1 MGAIG
6 TNQVRAR
13 TIYQL
18 NSLCS
23 HFGNR
28 VSPARLHFL
37 TRRHEREI
45 LEASFEQRT
54 TTARMA
60 GPAKSSDKK
69 QASLTSFFTRKTAN
83 GLSQLTQSP
92 PGSSQ
97 DAVPEPSKKRPL
109 EETVDSG
116 NEKPGRTPKR
126 PKPDLNDELP
136 SSPPISKPPAKARQ
150 PDEPSGSASSRAGRY
165 AYDAS
170 RPSSSAAAQHSEDED
185 EVTKRKKEELHRKF
199 VKKLGHPDSM
209 ARSKRLDSHV
219 ENETGANDGE
229 EAEDPDEDEQPA
241 ASKTKKKGSKTG
253 KLTPMEIQFLD
264 IKRAHM
270 DTVLIVEVG
279 YKFKFFGEDARIA
292 SKELSIVCIPG
303 KFRYDER
310 ELFPSRTPRTAF
322 PETNGALQIPRK
334 ATSTAS
340 PPLASP
346 FTACPSMRSDW

>member
-1 MGAIG
+1 
-6 TNQVRAR
+6 
-13 TIYQL
+13 
-18 NSLCS
+18 
-23 HFGNR
+23 
-28 VSPARLHFL
+28 
-37 TRRHEREI
+37 
-45 LEASFEQRT
+45 
-54 TTARMA
+54 MA

-69 QASLTSFFTRKTAN
+69 QASLTSFFTRKAAN
-83 GLSQLTQSP
+83 GLSDLSQTP

-109 EETVDSG
+109 QETVDSG

-126 PKPDLNDELP
+126 SKPELQDELP

-150 PDEPSGSASSRAGRY
+150 PDEPSGSASGRAGRY

-170 RPSSSAAAQHSEDED
+170 RPSSSAAAQLSEDED
-185 EVTKRKKEELHRKF
+185 EVTKRRKEELHRKF

-209 ARSKRLDSHV
+209 ARGKRLDSQM
-219 ENETGANDGE
+219 NDETGANDGE
-229 EAEDPDEDEQPA
+229 EAEDPDEDEPPA
-241 ASKTKKKGSKTG
+241 PSKTKKKGSKTG
-253 KLTPMEIQFLD
+253 KLTPMEVQFLD

-310 ELFPSRTPRTAF
+310 ELFPSRSLRTAC
-322 PETNGALQIPRK
+322 PQTDGALQMRRK
-334 ATSTAS
+334 AISTAS

-346 FTACPSMRSDW
+346 FTACPSMRSDWWPPGIRLALSGRSRRQP